1 MLRLI
6 DSADESVCSTRDALC
21 VYTLACD
28 FQKRSQS
35 SHSSFQSFLREML
48 RDDRMRWLT
57 VYETF
62 TPEVAMKRLCMSRSI
77 SIPRFKINLKFIRSF
92 DQAFDLLNSTNSVA
106 KGIKSAFTVEY

>member
-1 MLRLI
+1 MLRPV
-6 DSADESVCSTRDALC
+6 DSADERVCSTRDALC

-35 SHSSFQSFLREML
+35 SHSSFQSFVREMSG
-48 RDDRMRWLT
+48 DNRMRWLT
-57 VYETF
+57 VYKTF
-62 TPEVAMKRLCMSRSI
+62 TPEAAMKRLCMSRSI
-77 SIPRFKINLKFIRSF
+77 SISRFRTHLKFIRIF